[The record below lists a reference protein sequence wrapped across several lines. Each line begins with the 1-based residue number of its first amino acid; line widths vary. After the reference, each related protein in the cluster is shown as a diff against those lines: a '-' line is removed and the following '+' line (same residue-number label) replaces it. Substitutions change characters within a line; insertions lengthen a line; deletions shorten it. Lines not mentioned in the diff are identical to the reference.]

1 MLLHYVYDEEGV
13 RQLVHISDRAER
25 KLELSTLTRDL
36 ELLALGEVIKRTISS
51 HLIDLGHLLDGL
63 ADRSEVGEHTTG
75 PALRDVRHTYCLS
88 QLSDSALELLLRS
101 YEEDLLASLCQAL
114 SDFCCF
120 VDLNNSL
127 VKVDDVDVVTL
138 HEDIWS
144 HSCIPLTGEVTKV
157 GTCFYELV
165 K

>member
-1 MLLHYVYDEEGV
+1 MLLHDVYDEEGI
-13 RQLVHISDRAER
+13 RQLGHISDRAEGEL
-25 KLELSTLTRDL
+25 KLSTLTRDL
-36 ELLALGEVIKRTISS
+36 KLLTLGEVIKGTISS

-114 SDFCCF
+114 GDFCCF

-138 HEDIWS
+138 HEDVWS